1 MIPTKKNLITRSK
14 LKKPEWLILNDVHDY
29 MDVGDRAM
37 PGAIAEE
44 ARMLPQGMP
53 LGTRVHGC
61 T

>member
-1 MIPTKKNLITRSK
+1 LITRSK